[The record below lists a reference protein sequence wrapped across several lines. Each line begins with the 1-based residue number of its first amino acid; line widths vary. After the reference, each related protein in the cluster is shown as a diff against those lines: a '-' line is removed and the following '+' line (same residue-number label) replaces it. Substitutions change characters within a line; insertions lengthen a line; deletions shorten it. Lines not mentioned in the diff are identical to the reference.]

1 MNAKT
6 KKSFAPG
13 SIVSVLLPLPLGT
26 AYDYRVPDRMRVVTG
41 DLVSVPFGPR
51 RISGVVWG
59 PGTSMVCQKKI
70 KDVIALHACAPLP
83 MTTQSF
89 VDWVSRYTMQMPG
102 AVLKMAISVP
112 RALDPPKPIVTLAL
126 AKAPDGLRLT
136 TARQNVLTTI
146 ANGLPLSATEL
157 TKKTGVSTGV
167 IRGLLQSGAIKKIFE
182 ETNITPK
189 APDPDHPAPILS
201 DQQIIAANKLLTLID
216 TGGFRV
222 TVIDGVPGSGKT
234 EVYFQAIAK
243 LLKTGRQAL
252 VLLPEIAL
260 SAQWLERF
268 KSRFGTEPIEWH
280 SDLTAQKR
288 SANWRAVIGGQAKV
302 VVGARSAL
310 FLPFPNL
317 GLIVV
322 DEEHESAYKQ
332 EEGVIYNG
340 RDMAVVRA
348 QIEEIPI
355 ALVSATPSLETV
367 VNAEQGRYDCVHMGT
382 RYADAAMP
390 AISSIDLIKSPP
402 EKGNWLSPPLREAI
416 SETLQQ
422 GEQALLFLNRR
433 GYAPLTLCRCCGY
446 RLQCPTCSA
455 WLVEHRLINRLQCH
469 HCGYNVPPPT
479 RCPSC
484 EAENS
489 LVACGPGVERLAE
502 ELKRNFPEA
511 RTTIAASDNI
521 NSPKRAANLVA
532 DIESHKVDLIIGTQ
546 IIAKGYHFPLLTL
559 VGAVD
564 ADLGLQ
570 GGDLR
575 AAERT
580 YQLLY
585 QVAGRAGREDKPG
598 RVFLQTYMASHPVI
612 QALTAGDRE
621 KFFLAEKDARRSMN
635 MPPFGRLV
643 SLIVSGKDQTAVE
656 EASFSLGRTAPH
668 SDDVQVLGPAPA
680 PFALLRGR
688 HRRRLLLKAK
698 RGFNVQ
704 ASVRSWIDRTPS
716 PKNVRVQIDVDPYS
730 FF

>member
-1 MNAKT
+1 MNT
-6 KKSFAPG
+6 KAHKSFAPG

-26 AYDYRVPDRMRVVTG
+26 AYDYRVPDGMRLATG

-51 RISGVVWG
+51 RISGAVWG
-59 PGTSMVCQKKI
+59 PGTSLVCQKKI
-70 KDVIALHACAPLP
+70 KDVIALHICSPLP
-83 MTTQSF
+83 MTTRSF

-126 AKAPDGLRLT
+126 AKAPDELRMT
-136 TARQNVLTTI
+136 PARQKILTTI

-167 IRGLLQSGAIKKIFE
+167 IRGLIQSGAITKISE
-182 ETNITPK
+182 ATKIISK
-189 APDPDHPAPILS
+189 APDPDQPAPILS
-201 DQQIIAANKLLTLID
+201 NQQITAANKLLNILD

-243 LLKTGRQAL
+243 VLKTGRQAL

-268 KSRFGTEPIEWH
+268 KCRFGAEPIEWH

-288 SANWRAVIGGQAKV
+288 NTNWRAVIDGQAKV

-310 FLPFPNL
+310 FLPFPDL

-332 EEGVIYNG
+332 EDGVIYNG

-348 QIEEIPI
+348 QIGEIPI

-367 VNAEQGRYDCVHMGT
+367 VNAEQGRYDRVHMGT

-390 AISSIDLIKSPP
+390 VISSIDLVKSPP
-402 EKGNWLSPPLREAI
+402 EKGNWLSSPLREAI
-416 SETLQQ
+416 SETLHQ

-446 RLQCPTCSA
+446 RFQCPTCSA
-455 WLVEHRLINRLQCH
+455 WLVEHRLIDRLQCH
-469 HCGYNVPPPT
+469 HCGYSMPPPT
-479 RCPSC
+479 HCQSC

-502 ELKRNFPEA
+502 ELKRSFPGA
-511 RTTIAASDNI
+511 RMTIAASDNI
-521 NSPKRAANLVA
+521 NSPKRAAELVA
-532 DIESHKVDLIIGTQ
+532 EIEAHKVDLIIGTQ

-585 QVAGRAGREDKPG
+585 QVAGRAGREEKPG

-621 KFFLAEKDARRSMN
+621 KFLFAEKDARRSMK

-643 SLIVSGKDQTAVE
+643 SLIVSGKDETAVDE
-656 EASFSLGRTAPH
+656 VSFRLGRTAPH
-668 SDDVQVLGPAPA
+668 SDEIQVLGPAPA

-688 HRRRLLLKAK
+688 HRRRLLLKAN

-704 ASVRSWIDRTPS
+704 ASVRSWLDRTPY
-716 PKNVRVQIDVDPYS
+716 PKSVRVQIDIDPYS